1 MTKTVAELERELIG
15 MQEMLFFV
23 LQSVGKPVEVTKET
37 MVATD
42 RKDQMINIEDDIKRD
57 VFVFSITE
65 VPSEVPM

>member
-42 RKDQMINIEDDIKRD
+42 RKDQMINIDDDIKRD